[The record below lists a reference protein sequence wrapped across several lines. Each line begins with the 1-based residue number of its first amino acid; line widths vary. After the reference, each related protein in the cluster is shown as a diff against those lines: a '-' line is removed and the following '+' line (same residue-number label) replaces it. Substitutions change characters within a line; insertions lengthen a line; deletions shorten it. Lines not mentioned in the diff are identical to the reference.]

1 MQEKYFLF
9 QREDP
14 SILGG
19 LSFSDNGSG
28 ISVLAIPASNVAYMS
43 ADRAKIVIFFNDS
56 SFFEESGLVEN
67 GESFEKTN
75 VSVTCELGKEVELI
89 EAIINFIN
97 RDTPNNFM
105 RFDATGERN
114 TFTQTTSTP
123 VIEAKVRSRA
133 SKRGF
138 TGRDAIVQGVLPPAV
153 IGGIDFMSE
162 DKIPVMDINGE
173 NIVDLPGRVITSI
186 PNTGNGIILQGISVS
201 SETYNAIPEVNTGDV
216 DGPGPVSF
224 DPDSACSTRT
234 IAFQAKKSLIAGT
247 NILAATSSPTSLDA
261 SQTNVISTSLA
272 SVARSSDGDWAL
284 TEFDHPT
291 IKISTD
297 GSSAVS
303 AATINYEG
311 TLVETGDVFVFFV
324 ANGILTYTVR
334 AADIGT
340 SSHDVDYSM
349 LKLGSVLD
357 SGSAGVAYSLSLSDY
372 TLYMTMV
379 IPDGSLFTPLY
390 GATDNDST
398 QTQGPFPVE
407 SLGNEFQLNHGG
419 FVQGTTPAITNP
431 TSYPSRTIVPEKGS
445 FSYKKEFDDTLTSDK
460 NLFSFVIRRTKSN
473 DIYIYNRGGELVAYK
488 ARATDTDGVLDVRK
502 LGLIHP
508 SDISQPQP
516 RIARFGVINK
526 DIGDD
531 HARNI
536 AIQLDNKYQ
545 ALI

>member
-19 LSFSDNGSG
+19 LSFSDSGSG

-138 TGRDAIVQGVLPPAV
+138 TGRDAIVKGVLPPAV
-153 IGGIDFMSE
+153 IGGIDFMSG
-162 DKIPVMDINGE
+162 DKIPVIDIDGE
-173 NIVDLPGRVITSI
+173 NIVDRVGLVITSI
-186 PNTGNGIILQGISVS
+186 PNAGNGIILQGSSISAS
-201 SETYNAIPEVNTGDV
+201 TYDARPEVVAADTS
-216 DGPGPVSF
+216 GPGPICF
-224 DPDSACSTRT
+224 DPDSACSTKA
-234 IAFQAKKSLIAGT
+234 IGFQTTESLVAGT
-247 NILAATSSPTSLDA
+247 DIAAACVAVSLDA
-261 SQTNVISTSLA
+261 SQTDAISTSLGTV
-272 SVARSSDGDWAL
+272 SRPSDGSWELADF
-284 TEFDHPT
+284 THPS
-291 IKISTD
+291 IKVSTN
-297 GSSAVS
+297 GSSAIT
-303 AATINYEG
+303 AATIYYEG
-311 TLVETGDVFVFFV
+311 SKIKAGDVLTFFV
-324 ANGILTYTVR
+324 AGGAVVYTVT
-334 AADIGT
+334 AAHIGT
-340 SSHDVDYSM
+340 SVHNVDYSM
-349 LKLGSVLD
+349 LQLGELAQGVL
-357 SGSAGVAYSLSLSDY
+357 GVPYSLSLSDY
-372 TLYMTMV
+372 TLYITAV
-379 IPDGSLFTPLY
+379 IPDGALFSPLY
-390 GATDNDST
+390 GAADNDSSL
-398 QTQGPFPVE
+398 TQGPFPVE

-419 FVQGTTPAITNP
+419 HVQGSSDTTTSPS
-431 TSYPSRTIVPEKGS
+431 SYPSKKIIPEKGS
-445 FSYKKEFDDTLTSDK
+445 FAYKREFDGTLTSEK
-460 NLFSFVIRRTKSN
+460 NLFSFVIRRTKKN
-473 DIYIYNRGGELVAYK
+473 DIYIYDRSGELVSYK
-488 ARATDTDGVLDVRK
+488 EASSDTDGVLDVRM
-502 LGLIHP
+502 LGLLHP
-508 SDISQPQP
+508 SDLTQPQP